1 MSERNRKDVDAD
13 IPDSIKQDVEFRF
26 VKTIRDALEIVW
38 GKDVWSDTRGDVV
51 GGKARSEARL

>member
-26 VKTIRDALEIVW
+26 VKTIKEALEIVW
-38 GKDVWSDTRGDVV
+38 GKEVWSGGDGVI
-51 GGKARSEARL
+51 GGKVRSEARL